1 MKYFFLF
8 LMVALLQGEAFSRP
22 SQVMI
27 IRHAEKPQHGTHLNL
42 KGQERAACLAPF
54 FIGTEKLNRSGVPVA
69 IYARAATQETPSI
82 RPIETVAPLAKSL
95 GISILSGYG
104 GKDLVPMT
112 REILS
117 NPDYDNK
124 LVLICWD
131 HHGIPAIARLLGA
144 NQAPEKWYKSV
155 FDRVWILTFK
165 GHEVEFEDMPERLLF
180 GDSEE

>member
-8 LMVALLQGEAFSRP
+8 LLSFSFQGKVFSRP

-27 IRHAEKPQHGTHLNL
+27 IRHAEKPRQGTHLNL
-42 KGQERAACLAPF
+42 KGQERAASLAPF
-54 FIGTEKLNRSGVPVA
+54 FIGNEKLNHKGAPVA
-69 IYARAATQETPSI
+69 IYARAATSENPSL

-104 GKDLVPMT
+104 GRDLVPMT

-131 HHGIPAIARLLGA
+131 HHGIPAIARLLGG

-155 FDRVWILTFK
+155 FDRIWILTFK